1 MDPRHLE
8 HHQASPDRAAM
19 GLSLV
24 GLVRD
29 VASRHM
35 DPVCVV
41 QSGLKHGPATSW
53 PQHCQLR
60 RNKYVG
66 RDTHPLAQAAPGKE
80 YLSSCLQV
88 TKLAWLKTT
97 SYPGMRLMVAQG
109 PVKRQEGEEASNG
122 LCLLQRGGGT

>member
-1 MDPRHLE
+1 MDPGHLG

-35 DPVCVV
+35 EPVCVV
-41 QSGLKHGPATSW
+41 DSGLQHGPATSW

-60 RNKYVG
+60 RD
-66 RDTHPLAQAAPGKE
+66 R
-80 YLSSCLQV
+80 
-88 TKLAWLKTT
+88 
-97 SYPGMRLMVAQG
+97 M
-109 PVKRQEGEEASNG
+109 
-122 LCLLQRGGGT
+122 

>member
-8 HHQASPDRAAM
+8 HHQASPDRAVM

-35 DPVCVV
+35 DLVCVV
-41 QSGLKHGPATSW
+41 QSGLQHGPATSW

-60 RNKYVG
+60 RD
-66 RDTHPLAQAAPGKE
+66 R
-80 YLSSCLQV
+80 
-88 TKLAWLKTT
+88 
-97 SYPGMRLMVAQG
+97 M
-109 PVKRQEGEEASNG
+109 
-122 LCLLQRGGGT
+122 